1 MCVVGGTKVS
11 LCGEFRDKFGLVKV
25 IFGAEVRI
33 WWDESIFRVRDGV
46 WWAELREQESIN
58 ILEAVDGSQ
67 GRENWV

>member
-1 MCVVGGTKVS
+1 MCVVVGTEVS
-11 LCGEFRDKFGLVKV
+11 LCGEFRDKFALVKV

-33 WWDESIFRVRDGV
+33 WWDESMFRVGDGV
-46 WWAELREQESIN
+46 WWAELRDQESIN

>member
-1 MCVVGGTKVS
+1 MVVGTEVR
-11 LCGEFRDKFGLVKV
+11 LCGEFRDKFALVKV

-33 WWDESIFRVRDGV
+33 WWDESMFRVRDGV
-46 WWAELREQESIN
+46 WWAELRDQESIN

>member
-11 LCGEFRDKFGLVKV
+11 LGGDFRDKFGLVKV

-33 WWDESIFRVRDGV
+33 WWDESIFQVRDGV
-46 WWAELREQESIN
+46 WWAELRDQESIN